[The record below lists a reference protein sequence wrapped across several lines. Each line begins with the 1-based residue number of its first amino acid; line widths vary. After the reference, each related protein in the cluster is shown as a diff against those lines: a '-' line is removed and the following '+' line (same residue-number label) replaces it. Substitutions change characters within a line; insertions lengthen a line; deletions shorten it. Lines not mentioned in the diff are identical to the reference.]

1 MTLIINVCGWDAYK
15 CIKYIVSIEYNLVYL
30 LSGNPGYNY
39 TTLYDSISDGDRRK
53 YAAYVGETSSNR

>member
-1 MTLIINVCGWDAYK
+1 MCDAYK